1 MHFSFNS
8 KHSVKDFN
16 TTEKIQRNPIIFTR
30 VIEQPHGQD
39 KVINTFALCWRAL
52 KNIKITYP
60 NITMLQNKEMHL
72 PKEEE
77 KKKHY

>member
-1 MHFSFNS
+1 M
-8 KHSVKDFN
+8 
-16 TTEKIQRNPIIFTR
+16 IFTR
-30 VIEQPHGQD
+30 VIEQPQGQA

-77 KKKHY
+77 KKNYLKNFTLKYNLFYTQNEIHLST